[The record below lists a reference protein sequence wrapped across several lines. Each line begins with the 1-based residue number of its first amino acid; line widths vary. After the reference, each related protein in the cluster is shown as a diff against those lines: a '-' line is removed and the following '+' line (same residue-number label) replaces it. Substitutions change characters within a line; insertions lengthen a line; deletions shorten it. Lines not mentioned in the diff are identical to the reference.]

1 MSTIAVKQKH
11 RHLATLFLL
20 GGLSCYVLLSL
31 TTFSIFDNSPVAVS
45 SQPVAITNLG
55 GSLGAMLSGILLYQL
70 GLLSFILPFFLLVLY
85 GSPRKLPNICL
96 MGQLFLCILYGT
108 AIYKPTFGLFG
119 VDMPSAGSLG
129 QQLAGVVNNS
139 LGVVGGHIV
148 VLSILG
154 YLVLLVSYPR
164 RLLWP
169 RRHRRSVNN
178 KLRRPSRRGV
188 ASNCFFVPSS
198 PATVSAPD
206 HRATAELINKTLA
219 QFKIT
224 GGKISSWRTTSV
236 LTTYEFQPQA
246 GIKLAQVT
254 ALADD
259 LALALKVSSLTIVP
273 LPAKQALGIQ
283 IPNQQRQ
290 AVYLGDIL
298 STSTFRKSI
307 SMLTFAV
314 GKDSNGSAVCHDL
327 QTMPHLLIAGSTGSG
342 KSMAINSL
350 LCSILSRANADQVKL
365 ILVDPKMLELSLY
378 EGIPHLLRPVITDIT
393 ETHKAL
399 QWVIEEMDRRYT
411 LMKQLDVRNIESFN
425 DKCHKLEQETS
436 QLNEKPLPYIV
447 FIIDELADVMLSA
460 PKEIEQAIQ
469 RLAQKARASGIHLV
483 LATQRPSVDIITGVI
498 KANLP
503 CRMAFRVTSKHDSRT
518 ILDIMGAEKLLGKGD
533 MLFQYPGLVQP
544 IRIQGALVGDK
555 EIQRL
560 VAYLR

>member
-1 MSTIAVKQKH
+1 MSTSVVKQQH
-11 RHLATLFLL
+11 RRLATLFLL

-31 TTFSIFDNSPVAVS
+31 TSFSVFDNSPLAVS
-45 SQPVAITNLG
+45 SHPTTIINLG
-55 GSLGAMLSGILLYQL
+55 GSFGATISGILLYHL
-70 GLLSFILPFFLLVLY
+70 GLLSFVLPIFLMVVY
-85 GSPRKLPNICL
+85 TSPKKLPNICL
-96 MGQLFLCILYGT
+96 IGQLFLCLLYGI

-119 VDMPSAGSLG
+119 VDMPSAGTTG
-129 QQLAGVVNNS
+129 QQLTELVNNG
-139 LGVVGGHIV
+139 LGVVGGHVV
-148 VLSILG
+148 VLSVLG
-154 YLVLLVSYPR
+154 YLLLLVVYPR
-164 RLLWP
+164 RLWL
-169 RRHRRSVNN
+169 RRRRPMIHGV
-178 KLRRPSRRGV
+178 RRPSLKSVARG
-188 ASNCFFVPSS
+188 CFSVPSS
-198 PATVSAPD
+198 SSVVTSPD
-206 HRATAELINKTLA
+206 YRATAKLISKTLA

-224 GGKISSWRTTSV
+224 GKEITCWRATSV

-246 GIKLAQVT
+246 GIKLTQVT

-290 AVYLGDIL
+290 PVYLGEVL
-298 STSTFRKSI
+298 RTTTFSKST

-350 LCSILSRANADQVKL
+350 LCSILSRANAEQVRL

-378 EGIPHLLRPVITDIT
+378 EGIPHLLRPVITDVN
-393 ETHKAL
+393 ETYQAL
-399 QWVIEEMDRRYT
+399 QWIIEEMNRRYT
-411 LMKQLDVRNIESFN
+411 LMKQFDVRNIETFN
-425 DKCHKLEQETS
+425 NKCRKVDESSRLT
-436 QLNEKPLPYIV
+436 EKPLPYIIFV
-447 FIIDELADVMLSA
+447 IDELADVMLSA

-544 IRIQGALVGDK
+544 IRIQGTLVSDS

-560 VAYLR
+560 VAYLRQ

>member
-1 MSTIAVKQKH
+1 MSTSVVKQQH
-11 RHLATLFLL
+11 RRLATLFLL

-31 TTFSIFDNSPVAVS
+31 TSFSIFDNSPLAVS
-45 SQPVAITNLG
+45 SQPITTTNLG
-55 GSLGAMLSGILLYQL
+55 GSFGATISGILLYHL
-70 GLLSFILPFFLLVLY
+70 GLLSFVLPFFLIIIY
-85 GSPRKLPNICL
+85 SSPRKLPNVCL
-96 MGQLFLCILYGT
+96 IGQLFLCFLYGM
-108 AIYKPTFGLFG
+108 AVYKPTFGLFG
-119 VDMPSAGSLG
+119 VEMPSAGTIG
-129 QQLAGVVNNS
+129 QQFTGLVNNG

-148 VLSILG
+148 VLSVLG
-154 YLVLLVSYPR
+154 YLLLIVYPR
-164 RLLWP
+164 RWP
-169 RRHRRSVNN
+169 RRHRLIVNGGRRSSL
-178 KLRRPSRRGV
+178 KGV
-188 ASNCFFVPSS
+188 ARGCFFVPSS
-198 PATVSAPD
+198 PSVVTPPD
-206 HRATAELINKTLA
+206 YQATAELIGKTLA
-219 QFKIT
+219 QFKISGQEIT
-224 GGKISSWRTTSV
+224 CWRATSV
-236 LTTYEFQPQA
+236 LTTYEFKPQE
-246 GIKLAQVT
+246 GIKLTQVT

-273 LPAKQALGIQ
+273 LPAKRALGIQ

-290 AVYLGDIL
+290 PVYLGEIL
-298 STSTFRKSI
+298 RTATFTKSTSK
-307 SMLTFAV
+307 LTFV
-314 GKDSNGSAVCHDL
+314 IGRDSNGSAVCHDL

-350 LCSILSRANADQVKL
+350 LCSILSRANVDQVRL

-378 EGIPHLLRPVITDIT
+378 EGIPHLLRPVITDLS

-411 LMKQLDVRNIESFN
+411 LMKQLDVRNIETFN
-425 DKCHKLEQETS
+425 NKCRKVDKSS
-436 QLNEKPLPYIV
+436 QLIEKPLPYIV
-447 FIIDELADVMLSA
+447 FVIDELADVMLSA

-544 IRIQGALVGDK
+544 MRVQGALVSDS

>member
-1 MSTIAVKQKH
+1 MSTPIVNQH
-11 RHLATLFLL
+11 RRLATIFLL

-31 TTFSIFDNSPVAVS
+31 MSFSVFDNSPVAVS
-45 SQPVAITNLG
+45 SQPTTVTNLG
-55 GSLGAMLSGILLYQL
+55 GSFGAMLSATLLYQL
-70 GLLSFILPFFLLVLY
+70 GLLSFILPIFLLVIY
-85 GSPRKLPNICL
+85 SSPRKLLNICL
-96 MGQLFLCILYGT
+96 IGQLFLCLLYGV

-119 VDMPSAGSLG
+119 VDMPSAGVVG
-129 QQLAGVVNNS
+129 QQLTETVNS
-139 LGVVGGHIV
+139 GLGIVGGHIV
-148 VLSILG
+148 ALSILG
-154 YLVLLVSYPR
+154 YLLLLIVCPP
-164 RLLWP
+164 RLLRFWP
-169 RRHRRSVNN
+169 RRHRQVFGRVRRLSPSKRMVRS
-178 KLRRPSRRGV
+178 
-188 ASNCFFVPSS
+188 CFSVPSS
-198 PATVSAPD
+198 SASPLPD
-206 HRATAELINKTLA
+206 HRATAELISKTFSH
-219 QFKIT
+219 FKIP
-224 GGKISSWRTTSV
+224 GCKIISWQTTSV
-236 LTTYEFQPQA
+236 LTTYEFQPPA

-283 IPNQQRQ
+283 IPNRQRQ
-290 AVYLGDIL
+290 PVYLGEIL
-298 STSTFRKSI
+298 RSATFSKSTSK
-307 SMLTFAV
+307 LTFAV
-314 GKDSNGSAVCHDL
+314 GKDSNGLAICHDL

-378 EGIPHLLRPVITDIT
+378 EGIPHLLRPVITDVD

-399 QWVIEEMDRRYT
+399 QWVIEEMHRRYT
-411 LMKQLDVRNIESFN
+411 LMKQFDVRNIESFN
-425 DKCHKLEQETS
+425 DKCQQTGRES
-436 QLNEKPLPYIV
+436 VQLNEKPLPYIV
-447 FIIDELADVMLSA
+447 FVIDELADVMLSA
-460 PKEIEQAIQ
+460 AKEIEQAIQ

-544 IRIQGALVGDK
+544 LRIQGALVSER
-555 EIQRL
+555 EIQQL
-560 VAYLR
+560 VSYLR

>member
-1 MSTIAVKQKH
+1 MSTIVVKQKH
-11 RHLATLFLL
+11 RRLATLFLL

-31 TTFSIFDNSPVAVS
+31 TTFSIFDNSSVAVS
-45 SQPVAITNLG
+45 SQPVTITNLG
-55 GSLGAMLSGILLYQL
+55 GSLGAVLSGVLLYQL

-85 GSPRKLPNICL
+85 SSTKKIPNICL
-96 MGQLFLCILYGT
+96 IGQLFLCILYGT

-119 VDMPSAGSLG
+119 VEMPSAGNLG
-129 QQLAGVVNNS
+129 QQVAGVVNNS

-154 YLVLLVSYPR
+154 YLLLLVSYPR
-164 RLLWP
+164 RLFWP
-169 RRHRRSVNN
+169 RSHRRAVNN
-178 KLRRPSRRGV
+178 RNRRPARKGV
-188 ASNCFFVPSS
+188 SSNCFFVPSS
-198 PATVSAPD
+198 PATVSPPD
-206 HRATAELINKTLA
+206 HRTTAELISKTLA
-219 QFKIT
+219 QFKII
-224 GGKISSWRTTSV
+224 GGKITSWRTTSV
-236 LTTYEFQPQA
+236 LTTYEFQPPA

-298 STSTFRKSI
+298 NTPTFNKSI
-307 SMLTFAV
+307 SILTFAV

-411 LMKQLDVRNIESFN
+411 LMKQFDVRNIESFN
-425 DKCHKLEQETS
+425 TKCQKLDREAS

-447 FIIDELADVMLSA
+447 FVIDELADVMLSA

-544 IRIQGALVGDK
+544 LRIQGTLVSDN